1 MFWGNKELK
10 CRLPNI
16 VTDYEEARLDRA
28 TYKLRVGPE
37 VYVSPTGVDSDQKN
51 KTKLKLD
58 PGRDFVIPAG
68 QFAFLL
74 TEETVTVPEHALA
87 FISVRAKY
95 KFRGL
100 VNVSGFHVDPG
111 FTGRLVFSVFNAG
124 PGEVHLERCEEC
136 FHIWFADLRD
146 HEPMGPKVG
155 YQNIPPEIINPIA
168 GEIQS
173 FSGLDAK
180 IIETDKWLADKVTA
194 VEREQAVI
202 KWATALLVGAFITL
216 GLREC
221 SFSRQ
226 TAPTTA
232 PQAASTPVPGPAT
245 PSSPPPPPVSTP
257 APNPVP
263 PGPTPSHS
271 DRR

>member
-1 MFWGNKELK
+1 MFWGNIELRL
-10 CRLPNI
+10 RLPDI
-16 VTDYEEARLDRA
+16 VSEYEEVRLDRG
-28 TYKLRVGPE
+28 TYKLRIGPE
-37 VYVSPTGVDSDQKN
+37 VYVSPAGVGSDQKN

-58 PGRDFVIPAG
+58 AGRDFVIPAG

-74 TEETVTVPEHALA
+74 TEETVTIPEDALA

-155 YQNIPPEIINPIA
+155 YQNIPSEIINPIA

-173 FSGLDAK
+173 FAGLDAK
-180 IIETDKWLADKVTA
+180 IKETDRRLADRIAT
-194 VEREQAVI
+194 VEREQAVF
-202 KWATALLVGAFITL
+202 KWAIALLVGAAVTF

-221 SFSRQ
+221 SFSRPAAPAAPP
-226 TAPTTA
+226 TATGAPAPAPVKPPLPAPPVTT
-232 PQAASTPVPGPAT
+232 PPPSPAT
-245 PSSPPPPPVSTP
+245 PPV
-257 APNPVP
+257 AP
-263 PGPTPSHS
+263 SQ
-271 DRR
+271 

>member
-1 MFWGNKELK
+1 MFWGNIELRR
-10 CRLPNI
+10 RLPDI
-16 VTDYEEARLDRA
+16 VSDYDEGRLDRS
-28 TYKLRVGPE
+28 TYKLRIGPE
-37 VYVSPTGVDSDQKN
+37 VYISPTGVGSDQKN

-58 PGRDFVIPAG
+58 LGRDFVIPAG

-74 TEETVTVPEHALA
+74 TEETVTIPEDALA

-136 FHIWFADLRD
+136 FHIWFADVRD

-155 YQNIPPEIINPIA
+155 YHNIPSEIINPIA

-173 FSGLDAK
+173 FAGLDAK
-180 IIETDKWLADKVTA
+180 ITETDKRLADKITA
-194 VEREQAVI
+194 IEREQTVT
-202 KWATALLVGAFITL
+202 KWAAALLVGAAITL

-221 SFSRQ
+221 SLSKPNAS
-226 TAPTTA
+226 APT
-232 PQAASTPVPGPAT
+232 
-245 PSSPPPPPVSTP
+245 PPVASAP
-257 APNPVP
+257 APNTAPAPQTPLKPTATP
-263 PGPTPSHS
+263 PAPPAAPPQ
-271 DRR
+271 

>member
-1 MFWGNKELK
+1 MFWGNIELRR
-10 CRLPNI
+10 RLPSI
-16 VTDYEEARLDRA
+16 ISDYEEARLDRG
-28 TYKLRVGPE
+28 TYKLRIGPE
-37 VYVSPTGVDSDQKN
+37 VYVSPTGVGSDQKN

-58 PGRDFVIPAG
+58 LGRDFVIPAG

-74 TEETVTVPEHALA
+74 TEETVTVPEDALA

-136 FHIWFADLRD
+136 FHIWFADVRD
-146 HEPMGPKVG
+146 HEKMGPKIG
-155 YQNIPPEIINPIA
+155 YQNIPSEIINPIA

-173 FSGLDAK
+173 FAGLDSR
-180 IIETDKWLADKVTA
+180 ITETDKKLADKITT

-202 KWATALLVGAFITL
+202 KWAAALLVGAALTL

-221 SFSRQ
+221 SASR
-226 TAPTTA
+226 TAA
-232 PQAASTPVPGPAT
+232 PASTAAADG
-245 PSSPPPPPVSTP
+245 TP
-257 APNPVP
+257 APAPAPAPASSSPAVPPVP
-263 PGPTPSHS
+263 TPAP
-271 DRR
+271 RPAATPAAPPR

>member
-1 MFWGNKELK
+1 MFWGNIELRR
-10 CRLPNI
+10 RLPDI
-16 VTDYEEARLDRA
+16 VSDYEEGRLDRG

-37 VYVSPTGVDSDQKN
+37 VYVSPTGVGSDQKN

-58 PGRDFVIPAG
+58 LGRDFVIPAG

-74 TEETVTVPEHALA
+74 TEETVTIPEDALA

-111 FTGRLVFSVFNAG
+111 FAGRLIFSVFNAG

-146 HEPMGPKVG
+146 HELIGPKVG
-155 YQNIPPEIINPIA
+155 YQNIPSEIINPIA

-173 FSGLDAK
+173 FAGLDAK
-180 IIETDKWLADKVTA
+180 ITDTDKRLADKITA

-202 KWATALLVGAFITL
+202 KWATALLVGAAITL
-216 GLREC
+216 GVREC
-221 SFSRQ
+221 SLSR
-226 TAPTTA
+226 TAAPAAPPTATNAPTPPVQTPPVIA
-232 PQAASTPVPGPAT
+232 P
-245 PSSPPPPPVSTP
+245 PSSPATAP
-257 APNPVP
+257 AA
-263 PGPTPSHS
+263 PS
-271 DRR
+271 R

>member
-1 MFWGNKELK
+1 MFWGNNELK
-10 CRLPNI
+10 RRLPQI
-16 VTDYEEARLDRA
+16 VSDYEEARLDRA
-28 TYKLRVGPE
+28 TYKLRIGPE
-37 VYVSPTGVDSDQKN
+37 VYVSPTGVGSDQKN

-58 PGRDFVIPAG
+58 LGRDFVIPAG

-74 TEETVTVPEHALA
+74 TEETVAVPEDALA

-155 YQNIPPEIINPIA
+155 YQNIPSEIINPIA

-173 FSGLDAK
+173 FAGLDAK
-180 IIETDKWLADKVTA
+180 ITETEKTLSDKLTA
-194 VEREQAVI
+194 VEREQTVI
-202 KWATALLVGAFITL
+202 KWAAGLLVGAAITF
-216 GLREC
+216 GLRDC
-221 SFSRQ
+221 SAGHQ
-226 TAPTTA
+226 TTV
-232 PQAASTPVPGPAT
+232 AA
-245 PSSPPPPPVSTP
+245 PPPPTSSAGASP
-257 APNPVP
+257 APSPSPTTPTAAAP
-263 PGPTPSHS
+263 PQKPAPPAVSPSP
-271 DRR
+271 

>member
-1 MFWGNKELK
+1 MFWGNKELRR
-10 CRLPNI
+10 RLPDI
-16 VTDYEEARLDRA
+16 VSDYQEGRLDRG
-28 TYKLRVGPE
+28 TYKLRIGPE
-37 VYVSPTGVDSDQKN
+37 VYVSPAGVGSDQKN

-58 PGRDFVIPAG
+58 LGRDFVIPAG

-74 TEETVTVPEHALA
+74 TEETVTVPENALA

-146 HEPMGPKVG
+146 HEPMGPKIG

-173 FSGLDAK
+173 FAGLDAK
-180 IIETDKWLADKVTA
+180 ITETDKRLADKITA

-202 KWATALLVGAFITL
+202 KWAAVLLVGALLTL
-216 GLREC
+216 TLREC
-221 SFSRQ
+221 SFSGQ
-226 TAPTTA
+226 TAPTSA
-232 PQAASTPVPGPAT
+232 
-245 PSSPPPPPVSTP
+245 PPVASTP
-257 APNPVP
+257 APKPAAPSLPPTSPVP
-263 PGPTPSHS
+263 TPAQRSLPPAGAPPA
-271 DRR
+271 

>member
-1 MFWGNKELK
+1 MFWGNIELRR
-10 CRLPNI
+10 RLPDI
-16 VTDYEEARLDRA
+16 VSDYDEGRLDRS
-28 TYKLRVGPE
+28 TYKLRIGPE
-37 VYVSPTGVDSDQKN
+37 VYISPTGVGSDQKN

-58 PGRDFVIPAG
+58 LGRDFVIPAG

-74 TEETVTVPEHALA
+74 TEETVTIPEDALA

-136 FHIWFADLRD
+136 FHIWFADVRD

-155 YQNIPPEIINPIA
+155 YHNIPSEIINPIA

-173 FSGLDAK
+173 FAGLDAK
-180 IIETDKWLADKVTA
+180 ITETDKRLADKITA
-194 VEREQAVI
+194 IEREQTVT
-202 KWATALLVGAFITL
+202 KWAAALLVGAAITL

-221 SFSRQ
+221 SLSKPNAS
-226 TAPTTA
+226 APT
-232 PQAASTPVPGPAT
+232 
-245 PSSPPPPPVSTP
+245 PPVASTP
-257 APNPVP
+257 APNTAPAPQTPLKPTATP
-263 PGPTPSHS
+263 PAPSAAPPQ
-271 DRR
+271 

>member
-1 MFWGNKELK
+1 MFWGNIELRR
-10 CRLPNI
+10 RLPDI
-16 VTDYEEARLDRA
+16 VSDFEEGRLDRG
-28 TYKLRVGPE
+28 TYKLRIGPE
-37 VYVSPTGVDSDQKN
+37 VYVSPTGVGSDQKN

-58 PGRDFVIPAG
+58 LGRDFVIPAG

-74 TEETVTVPEHALA
+74 TEETVTIPEDALA

-111 FTGRLVFSVFNAG
+111 FTGRLVFAVFNAG
-124 PGEVHLERCEEC
+124 PGEVHLERREEC

-155 YQNIPPEIINPIA
+155 YQNIPSEIINPIA

-173 FSGLDAK
+173 FAGLDAK
-180 IIETDKWLADKVTA
+180 ITETDKKLADKIAA

-202 KWATALLVGAFITL
+202 KWAAALLVGAAITL
-216 GLREC
+216 GLREW
-221 SFSRQ
+221 SLSRP
-226 TAPTTA
+226 TASA
-232 PQAASTPVPGPAT
+232 AT
-245 PSSPPPPPVSTP
+245 PAAIGAP
-257 APNPVP
+257 APAPVP
-263 PGPTPSHS
+263 PSPSAPPPRSTTTPAAVP
-271 DRR
+271 R

>member
-10 CRLPNI
+10 RRLPSI
-16 VTDYEEARLDRA
+16 VTEYEEGRLDRG

-37 VYVSPTGVDSDQKN
+37 VYVSPTGVGSDQKN
-51 KTKLKLD
+51 KTKLRLD
-58 PGRDFVIPAG
+58 LGRDFVIPAG

-74 TEETVTVPEHALA
+74 TEETVTVPEDALA

-155 YQNIPPEIINPIA
+155 YQNIPAEIINPIA

-173 FSGLDAK
+173 FTGLDAK
-180 IIETDKWLADKVTA
+180 ITETDKRLADKVTA

-202 KWATALLVGAFITL
+202 KWAAALLVGAFITL

-226 TAPTTA
+226 TVPTTA
-232 PQAASTPVPGPAT
+232 LPTASSPIPGSAAPAVPPAPPVP
-245 PSSPPPPPVSTP
+245 TP
-257 APNPVP
+257 APP
-263 PGPTPSHS
+263 PAAPSP
-271 DRR
+271 

>member
-1 MFWGNKELK
+1 MFWGNIELRR
-10 CRLPNI
+10 RLPDI
-16 VTDYEEARLDRA
+16 VSDFKEGRLDRG
-28 TYKLRVGPE
+28 TYKLRIGPE
-37 VYVSPTGVDSDQKN
+37 VYVSPTGVGSDQKN

-58 PGRDFVIPAG
+58 LGRDFVIPAG

-74 TEETVTVPEHALA
+74 TEETVTIPEDALA

-111 FTGRLVFSVFNAG
+111 FTGRLVFAVFNAG

-146 HEPMGPKVG
+146 HEPMGPKVD
-155 YQNIPPEIINPIA
+155 YQNIPSEIINPIA

-173 FSGLDAK
+173 FAGLDAK
-180 IIETDKWLADKVTA
+180 ITETDKKFADKITA

-202 KWATALLVGAFITL
+202 KWAAALLVGAAITL
-216 GLREC
+216 GLREW
-221 SFSRQ
+221 SIRRP
-226 TAPTTA
+226 TASAAA
-232 PQAASTPVPGPAT
+232 PPAISAPASAPV
-245 PSSPPPPPVSTP
+245 PPPPSAPTVPTSPPRSTTTP
-257 APNPVP
+257 AAVP
-263 PGPTPSHS
+263 
-271 DRR
+271 R